1 MVLEK
6 RVHRILPDSG
16 EFVGFPPI
24 FQILPDSDEISP
36 ESLFTH
42 AEITVEDMLGKK
54 KVIVEGILGK
64 SAYIEKF

>member
-24 FQILPDSDEISP
+24 FQILPDSDEISL

-54 KVIVEGILGK
+54 
-64 SAYIEKF
+64 SYC

>member
-54 KVIVEGILGK
+54 
-64 SAYIEKF
+64 SYC